1 MNKIYYKSP
10 IFVQHL
16 LTSLYGYKLKK
27 ERYNKIYDEYF
38 KNYIKED
45 YNNIDLINNLLHHLK
60 ENISFY
66 SNINIDNQN
75 IIGSL
80 KDLPITEKDDLRT
93 ELKKRS
99 ITSKNLKI
107 TKTGGT
113 TGKSLKVYTSE
124 VDRAKRMAYLDYI
137 KYLNNVQPFSKRAS
151 FTGKEIT
158 PNKHKNKLWRYNFPM
173 NQILYASFK
182 LNIDNVRYVYEN
194 MRKNKIE
201 SIDGFPTSIH
211 LVAKYILKNKI
222 KIDWNV
228 KAVFPTAET
237 LTENAK
243 SDIERAFNTVVIDQY
258 ASSEGAPFIFSNQNG
273 VYNVGHETGFFEF
286 IKIEENIYEMLVTSY
301 INYATPIVR
310 YKIGD
315 CVLINSSKTNLNS
328 IEDDIEIL
336 KILGRN
342 SDYLIGDDK
351 NIITSVNLA
360 NVIKDLGDKIIQS
373 QFNQKDN
380 GHFEI
385 RLVVSS
391 EYLAQKD
398 ERTLINKLNHRLG
411 EKSKY
416 NFVYMD
422 EIPKETSGKT
432 RFIINELLKQ

>member
-1 MNKIYYKSP
+1 
-10 IFVQHL
+10 
-16 LTSLYGYKLKK
+16 TSLYGYKLKK

-194 MRKNKIE
+194 MRKNKNE

-258 ASSEGAPFIFSNQNG
+258 ASSEGAP
-273 VYNVGHETGFFEF
+273 
-286 IKIEENIYEMLVTSY
+286 
-301 INYATPIVR
+301 
-310 YKIGD
+310 
-315 CVLINSSKTNLNS
+315 
-328 IEDDIEIL
+328 
-336 KILGRN
+336 
-342 SDYLIGDDK
+342 
-351 NIITSVNLA
+351 
-360 NVIKDLGDKIIQS
+360 
-373 QFNQKDN
+373 
-380 GHFEI
+380 
-385 RLVVSS
+385 
-391 EYLAQKD
+391 
-398 ERTLINKLNHRLG
+398 
-411 EKSKY
+411 
-416 NFVYMD
+416 
-422 EIPKETSGKT
+422 
-432 RFIINELLKQ
+432 